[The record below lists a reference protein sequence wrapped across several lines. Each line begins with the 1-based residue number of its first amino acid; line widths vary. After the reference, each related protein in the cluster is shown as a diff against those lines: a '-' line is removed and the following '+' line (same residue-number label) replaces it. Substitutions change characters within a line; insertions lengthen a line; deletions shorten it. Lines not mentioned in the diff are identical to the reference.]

1 MLALITKA
9 SDDFWYQFKEIN
21 TISDLFNIYS
31 SVVVEKNKYIN
42 WSKNKFLE
50 FWDGI
55 QEKDIPYFKK
65 AKCHIIIYDSY
76 LE

>member
-9 SDDFWYQFKEIN
+9 SDDFWYDFKNIN
-21 TISDLFNIYS
+21 TISDLFKIYT
-31 SVVVEKNKYIN
+31 SVVVEKNEYSN
-42 WSKNKFLE
+42 WSENEFLE

-55 QEKDIPYFKK
+55 QKKDIPYFKK
-65 AKCHIIIYDSY
+65 AECHIIIYDSY